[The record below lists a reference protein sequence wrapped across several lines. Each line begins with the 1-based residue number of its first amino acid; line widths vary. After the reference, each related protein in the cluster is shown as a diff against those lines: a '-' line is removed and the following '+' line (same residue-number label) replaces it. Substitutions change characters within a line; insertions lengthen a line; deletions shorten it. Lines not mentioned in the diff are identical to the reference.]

1 MATFYLDSEDMRYI
15 LQNAGKIKR
24 DGRCINCNGTGWEN
38 WDGATGEDKRP
49 GRLPNYH
56 NDTDRLESECE
67 TCGGV
72 GFIW

>member
-1 MATFYLDSEDMRYI
+1 MDITLSPEEIRYL

-38 WDGATGEDKRP
+38 WNGETGGDIRP
-49 GRLPNYH
+49 GAVDISIFGNE
-56 NDTDRLESECE
+56 DRICGECE
-67 TCGGV
+67 ECEGV